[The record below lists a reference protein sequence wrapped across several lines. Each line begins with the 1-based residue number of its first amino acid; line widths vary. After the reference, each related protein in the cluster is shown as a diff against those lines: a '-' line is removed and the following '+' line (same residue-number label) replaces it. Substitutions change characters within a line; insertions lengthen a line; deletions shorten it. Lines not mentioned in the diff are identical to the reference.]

1 MPQTAHYM
9 TRSDIYLAA
18 ILCCTIGC
26 SDPQPETPSII
37 KQAEDMKPETPA
49 SEHPDKKGTV
59 TVPPGYKV
67 VVAHASTEAALSK
80 SESGY
85 WIAQMGNAGG
95 EQSVLAELK
104 TLTATGRPANVI
116 WIIPTQFLKTLNDPA
131 QFVTAVD
138 SLVKDSGGSFGFTAV
153 VPGASAEHEPM
164 MARLQAVGVG
174 VHYAADDGACFVE
187 VHKPEGIVVGMPG
200 AAFQK

>member
-1 MPQTAHYM
+1 MPQSAHYM

-67 VVAHASTEAALSK
+67 VVVHASTEAALSK

-95 EQSVLAELK
+95 EQSVLAE
-104 TLTATGRPANVI
+104 
-116 WIIPTQFLKTLNDPA
+116 LKTLNDPA

-187 VHKPEGIVVGMPG
+187 VYKPEGIVVGIPG

>member
-1 MPQTAHYM
+1 MDEREPDNNTLHTEPRAARAAFGHNDFRRGPVIVAVIPQTAHYM

-26 SDPQPETPSII
+26 SDPQPETPSTI

-67 VVAHASTEAALSK
+67 VVVHASTEAALSK

-116 WIIPTQFLKTLNDPA
+116 WIIPTQFLKTLNDL
-131 QFVTAVD
+131 
-138 SLVKDSGGSFGFTAV
+138 SLI
-153 VPGASAEHEPM
+153 H
-164 MARLQAVGVG
+164 
-174 VHYAADDGACFVE
+174 
-187 VHKPEGIVVGMPG
+187 I
-200 AAFQK
+200 